1 MVLRTQWRK
10 PSGEL
15 NILWRRRFINW
26 ALGERLEAMMCCGVI
41 DTHVVLLSVMKES
54 GVMWRHGQELCF
66 SQEEPELKVDPNK
79 R

>member
-1 MVLRTQWRK
+1 
-10 PSGEL
+10 
-15 NILWRRRFINW
+15 
-26 ALGERLEAMMCCGVI
+26 MCCGVI